1 MAKRRERT
9 IVTCTEVVQIA
20 LMQEHVDNITALLA
34 DYDQILDDVLALS
47 EEGYSINFMFN
58 PEDKKFS
65 VRLAAVTPGMPNEGK
80 MLYGNGLTRQQAVVA
95 IYIKHFL
102 QSNGHNWVPT
112 VTVTSGM
119 S

>member
-1 MAKRRERT
+1 MAKNRTRT

-20 LMQEHVDNITALLA
+20 LLQDHVDNVTAMLA
-34 DYDQILDDVLALS
+34 DYDQILDDVLGLADD
-47 EEGYSINFMFN
+47 GYSINFMFD
-58 PEDKKFS
+58 PESKKYS

-80 MLYGNGLTRQQAVVA
+80 MLYGNGTTRQQAVIA

-102 QSNGHNWVPT
+102 QSNGGNWVPT
-112 VTVTSGM
+112 VTATSGM